1 MKQEMNLSIKE
12 IETLCLLYN
21 ECRLSVQEET
31 ELEYIL
37 LCTAYSSDIINE
49 TKELMGLSRQMKL
62 ANDTSARHRRTP
74 LQKALIW
81 TLSAAAS
88 VAVILTGSVFLSKIN
103 EMGTSTGDSHY
114 VAYVKGKQVDEKTA
128 RKIAETEAAKV
139 EEFMQAIERQKAAE
153 QNKVK
158 QFFNNQNSKR

>member
-1 MKQEMNLSIKE
+1 M
-12 IETLCLLYN
+12 
-21 ECRLSVQEET
+21 
-31 ELEYIL
+31 EY
-37 LCTAYSSDIINE
+37 
-49 TKELMGLSRQMKL
+49 Q
-62 ANDTSARHRRTP
+62 
-74 LQKALIW
+74 
-81 TLSAAAS
+81 
-88 VAVILTGSVFLSKIN
+88 
-103 EMGTSTGDSHY
+103 STGDSHY

>member
-1 MKQEMNLSIKE
+1 MKQEVNLSIKE

-62 ANDTSARHRRTP
+62 ADDTSARHRRTP
-74 LQKALIW
+74 LQKNSYMDFVSSCKRCHNI
-81 TLSAAAS
+81 
-88 VAVILTGSVFLSKIN
+88 
-103 EMGTSTGDSHY
+103 D
-114 VAYVKGKQVDEKTA
+114 
-128 RKIAETEAAKV
+128 RKCFPV
-139 EEFMQAIERQKAAE
+139 
-153 QNKVK
+153 
-158 QFFNNQNSKR
+158 

>member
-1 MKQEMNLSIKE
+1 MKQEVNLSIKE

-62 ANDTSARHRRTP
+62 ADDTSARHRRTP

-88 VAVILTGSVFLSKIN
+88 VAIILTGVFSCIK
-103 EMGTSTGDSHY
+103 
-114 VAYVKGKQVDEKTA
+114 
-128 RKIAETEAAKV
+128 
-139 EEFMQAIERQKAAE
+139 
-153 QNKVK
+153 
-158 QFFNNQNSKR
+158 